1 MKIAI
6 SARHEGLDSPFEPRF
21 GRVPGFVLFDTETQT
36 TAFLDNAKH
45 QELSQ
50 GAGIKTA
57 QALAKQGVEVLLTGN
72 IGPKATQALSKSGI
86 EIRQTKGNTVREVLS
101 SYQSGSTD
109 SPSTDSQP
117 GSKSVPG
124 GSKGLGGGSGQ
135 GGGKGRGPQ
144 QGGRG
149 MGGGA
154 RGKGPGKGGRG
165 MGGGGGFGRKGGQ
178 GGGRP

>member
-6 SARHEGLDSPFEPRF
+6 SAQHEGLDSPFEPRF
-21 GRVPGFVLFDTETQT
+21 GRVPGFVLFDTETEA

-45 QELSQ
+45 QDLTQ

-57 QALAKQGVEVLLTGN
+57 QALAKQGVDVLLTGN
-72 IGPKATQALSKSGI
+72 IGPKAMQALSKSSI
-86 EIRQTKGNTVREVLS
+86 EIRQTKGSTVGEVLS
-101 SYQSGSTD
+101 SYLSGRAGVH
-109 SPSTDSQP
+109 P
-117 GSKSVPG
+117 GAPG
-124 GSKGLGGGSGQ
+124 ERRAAGADEGKGIEGGTGRGGGR
-135 GGGKGRGPQ
+135 GRGPL

-165 MGGGGGFGRKGGQ
+165 MGGGGRKGGQ

>member
-6 SARHEGLDSPFEPRF
+6 SAQSDSLDSVFEPRF
-21 GRVPGFVLFDTETQT
+21 GRVPGFVIFDTETNQSSY
-36 TAFLDNAKH
+36 LDNSKH
-45 QELSQ
+45 QDLAQ

-57 QALAKQGVEVLLTGN
+57 QAIAKQGVHVLLTGN
-72 IGPKATQALSKSGI
+72 IGPKAMQALSKSGI
-86 EIRQTKGNTVREVLS
+86 EIRQTQGATVREVLER
-101 SYQSGSTD
+101 YRGGRTD
-109 SPSTDSQP
+109 SPSTDGQS
-117 GSKSVPG
+117 GGESGPG
-124 GSKGLGGGSGQ
+124 GGKGLGGGSGQ

-165 MGGGGGFGRKGGQ
+165 MGGGR